1 MKPKSIRF
9 KATILYTSVLFG
21 ILAIYSG
28 VLFGITRHILFS
40 NLDEEL
46 RIKASEIVNILKSY
60 EKLRRLETPHRHLLN
75 KLLGLPDH
83 TRLIMDDLWRSDMQA
98 LNLEDDYIAI
108 VNALGQPV
116 IRSKNFNDVIT
127 EVFEKQFPLSLTHGV
142 FQNLRNGNLRLRA
155 VNFPFLY
162 GNRQLLVI
170 RIGTPMNELDRT
182 LDLLLYFIG
191 AGIVSI
197 LLITSFMGRVFARR
211 ILQPVVK
218 ATEIVEDI
226 SHTDLHLRIPAMEAD
241 AEMRRLITA
250 FNAMIERLE
259 TSFTHVNEFSSH
271 VAHELKTPLAIVR
284 GEVELALHEPRDVS
298 EYQRVLTVSLEEIDR
313 LIRII
318 KDLLMLA
325 RLDYNPEVFRFEKI
339 NLKEFLAEI
348 HEYTGILCAEK
359 GVTSGLMVPEADCF
373 VRADRV
379 HLRRLFLNLIHNAV
393 KFTPS
398 GGDIRIVMAIEGNE
412 VRITVSD
419 TGSGIAPPD
428 LEKIFEK
435 FFRAHDSSI
444 EAGSGLGLSIAL
456 SIARAHKGRITVHS
470 TPGQGSVFTVHLPAA
485 A

>member
-1 MKPKSIRF
+1 
-9 KATILYTSVLFG
+9 
-21 ILAIYSG
+21 
-28 VLFGITRHILFS
+28 
-40 NLDEEL
+40 
-46 RIKASEIVNILKSY
+46 
-60 EKLRRLETPHRHLLN
+60 
-75 KLLGLPDH
+75 
-83 TRLIMDDLWRSDMQA
+83 
-98 LNLEDDYIAI
+98 
-108 VNALGQPV
+108 
-116 IRSKNFNDVIT
+116 
-127 EVFEKQFPLSLTHGV
+127 
-142 FQNLRNGNLRLRA
+142 
-155 VNFPFLY
+155 
-162 GNRQLLVI
+162 
-170 RIGTPMNELDRT
+170 
-182 LDLLLYFIG
+182 
-191 AGIVSI
+191 
-197 LLITSFMGRVFARR
+197 
-211 ILQPVVK
+211 
-218 ATEIVEDI
+218 
-226 SHTDLHLRIPAMEAD
+226 MEAD

-485 A
+485 S